1 MKPNPQ
7 QIKYSK
13 DDVMKTKAFNKNE
26 GEIKAIRV
34 K

>member
-13 DDVMKTKAFNKNE
+13 DDFMKTKAFNKNE
-26 GEIKAIRV
+26 GEKKAIRV